1 MADTLQSSPS
11 SNSSN
16 FAPDGSAQ
24 TAGFAPT
31 APAGLGVGVTD
42 QSAIRLQSIQAAQG
56 GSSLFNDVAGQVFN
70 FAFQAAN
77 GTPLD
82 PEVDW
87 RLRISMAPTVAT
99 LFYGSPSNP
108 LMWPLNQTKGVIF
121 PYTPSISVTHSA
133 RYGETT
139 LTHSN
144 YKSYFY
150 EGSEVNS
157 INIQAEFTVQNVDE
171 GQYYMAVIH
180 FLRACT
186 KMFFGNSPLAGTP
199 PPMVY
204 LDGFG
209 SPMFPHVPCVVTSFQ
224 QNLPSDVDYVRIPVA
239 TSLASIVGN
248 QVMTNMAGNLV
259 RLPTQSTLMVTLQPI
274 YSRTNIS
281 NNFSLENYNSG
292 ALIRQPQDG
301 TGGFI

>member
-1 MADTLQSSPS
+1 MADLQSSPS

-16 FAPDGSAQ
+16 FDPAGVSQ
-24 TAGFAPT
+24 TAGFAPA
-31 APAGLGVGVTD
+31 APQGLGVGVTD
-42 QSAIRLQSIQAAQG
+42 ASAQRLQTINAAQG
-56 GSSLFNDVAGQVFN
+56 GTSTFSDVAGQVFN

-87 RLRISMAPTVAT
+87 RLRISMAPTVAS
-99 LFYGSPSNP
+99 LFYGSGNNP

-121 PYTPSISVTHSA
+121 PYTPQITVSHAA

-157 INIQAEFTVQNVDE
+157 INIQADFTVQNIDE
-171 GQYYMAVIH
+171 GQYYMAVVH

-186 KMFFGNSPLAGTP
+186 KMFYGNSPLAGTP
-199 PPMVY
+199 PPMVF

-209 SPMFPHVPCVVTSFQ
+209 SAMFPHVPCVVTNFTQS
-224 QNLPSDVDYVRIPVA
+224 LPSDVDYVRVPVA
-239 TSLASIVGN
+239 TALESIIGN
-248 QVMTNMAGNLV
+248 QIMTNNAGSLV
-259 RLPTQSTLMVTLQPI
+259 RLPTQSTLTVSLQPI
-274 YSRTNIS
+274 YSRSNIS
-281 NNFSLENYNSG
+281 NNFSLERYNSG

-301 TGGFI
+301 IGGFI